1 MAQNEDNNNQDS
13 VVETPT
19 TAGEVKTN
27 ISEEHKDLKLD
38 ETFLPE
44 AQEETP
50 ETPPA
55 GEEIP
60 PATPT
65 PPATPAAEDKKETPP
80 ATPAVETPPA
90 GDQPNNSQNAEIVDK
105 TGAQEDKLY
114 AGKYKTVEDLKHG
127 IEELGGDPSGIEDPQ
142 QLEQAYLA
150 VQKVYNRMTTRNDK
164 VEEITKPKEEPKPF
178 EVTDDLVDK
187 MMNELDFTKI
197 ENAKDMAKQQ
207 FAIMFKHIK
216 ELLPQMLPPQQPG
229 QTMDPVE
236 MAAVIDRANTNTDS
250 LAYIE
255 AKIPR
260 LVSDQNFRR
269 NFAMHLKAGKESK
282 TYPQKM
288 TREDMTGAMKDFL
301 KTASDMAAEASK
313 LDGAQQQQNNE
324 DKGAAAAPDGGGTP
338 PASTQA
344 APDPEDDILGE
355 IVGAKEKQ
363 DEKLLFQ

>member
-1 MAQNEDNNNQDS
+1 MAQEENNNQDP

-44 AQEETP
+44 SQVEETP
-50 ETPPA
+50 AAPA
-55 GEEIP
+55 EG
-60 PATPT
+60 T
-65 PPATPAAEDKKETPP
+65 PPATTTPTVESKKEEVTPP

-105 TGAQEDKLY
+105 TGTQPDKLY
-114 AGKYKTVEDLKHG
+114 AGKYKSVDDLKHG
-127 IEELGGDPSGIEDPQ
+127 IEELGGDPSGIEDPV

-150 VQKVYNRMTTRNDK
+150 VQKVYNRMTTRNEK
-164 VEEITKPKEEPKPF
+164 VDEITKPKEEAKPF
-178 EVTDDLVDK
+178 EVTDDLIEN

-207 FAIMFKHIK
+207 FAIMFKHMK
-216 ELLPQMLPPQQPG
+216 ELLPQMLPPQAPG
-229 QTMDPVE
+229 QQMDPVE

-313 LDGAQQQQNNE
+313 LDGAQQQQNQE
-324 DKGAAAAPDGGGTP
+324 DKGGAATPDGGGTP
-338 PASTQA
+338 ASTQT
-344 APDPEDDILGE
+344 APDPEADLLDS
-355 IVGAKEKQ
+355 IVGAKEEQ
-363 DEKLLFQ
+363 DKKLLFQ